1 VQVVIIGLFFEMGG
15 NKMYNHV
22 MAVVNI
28 DETQKML
35 DEIAEK
41 LPKEFF
47 KELNGGILLLPEIK
61 RSPHA
66 KKNDL
71 YILGEYVRN
80 SSMGRMIYIY
90 YGSFQRLFGN
100 MEREDFRRRLKETLL
115 HEFTHHLESLAGE
128 RGLEK
133 KDEEKLIRYME
144 NKKI

>member
-1 VQVVIIGLFFEMGG
+1 MIIGLFFEIGG
-15 NKMYNHV
+15 NKMYNHD
-22 MAVVNI
+22 MTAVNI

-47 KELNGGILLLPEIK
+47 KELNGGILLLPESK
-61 RSPHA
+61 KSPHA

-71 YILGEYVRN
+71 YILGEYVRS

-90 YGSFQRLFGN
+90 YGSFQRLFGC
-100 MEREDFRRRLKETLL
+100 MEREDFRMRLKETLL

-133 KDEEKLIRYME
+133 KDEEKLAKYME